1 MKVIRFIY
9 LLLILL
15 VFSSC
20 EDDDVNAT
28 STLDRSFVRF
38 SFKTNS
44 ADEPLEFPENIPAAR
59 EKSDYEWNKRDT
71 LKIPITLSPAD
82 KLNEEIVVNYA
93 TELTNLTAT
102 EVDIFPENEPL
113 LFNDQQLTDTIYVL
127 PQERFQMENNRSIK
141 FELLDANA
149 DIHLGYPQE
158 NNRLQTFELI
168 LGKTKPVAY
177 KLTPGSINIDGQL
190 NEKVK
195 FDVVFDQ
202 LIDLQSVEDLEF
214 ITTDFIQSACQDEAL
229 VEFDFDLTRLD
240 TDGITDNISYE
251 IEILEDITD
260 LPTNLN
266 VRLQEVNDDN
276 LEQIGNN
283 FLSISKDG
291 VAPDRSGDPAANWYN
306 ANDILHRTYG
316 EAWQFDDDD
325 NICDWQSFQSFTR
338 PVDVAPGSQFDNG
351 NGYHRYKI
359 GFRNIISNPN
369 GDVIGTN
376 PFNLRRFYDGPSVLS
391 PAYNQMESLEFFPT
405 DSNSGTV
412 KVVQQTL
419 TFITDSGQVNIP
431 MCGNGSYNYNS
442 AEDRWEMFLTLITD
456 NSSIG
461 GDDQAI
467 KYLYIYVEPLNDD
480 PEPLN
485 FPCAEVINL

>member
-44 ADEPLEFPENIPAAR
+44 ADEPLEFPENIPAAQ

-102 EVDIFPENEPL
+102 EVDIFPESEPL
-113 LFNDQQLTDTIYVL
+113 IFNDQQLTDTIYVL

-177 KLTPGSINIDGQL
+177 KLTPGSINIDGEL

-202 LIDLQSVEDLEF
+202 LIDF
-214 ITTDFIQSACQDEAL
+214 
-229 VEFDFDLTRLD
+229 
-240 TDGITDNISYE
+240 
-251 IEILEDITD
+251 
-260 LPTNLN
+260 
-266 VRLQEVNDDN
+266 
-276 LEQIGNN
+276 
-283 FLSISKDG
+283 
-291 VAPDRSGDPAANWYN
+291 
-306 ANDILHRTYG
+306 
-316 EAWQFDDDD
+316 
-325 NICDWQSFQSFTR
+325 
-338 PVDVAPGSQFDNG
+338 
-351 NGYHRYKI
+351 
-359 GFRNIISNPN
+359 
-369 GDVIGTN
+369 
-376 PFNLRRFYDGPSVLS
+376 
-391 PAYNQMESLEFFPT
+391 SL
-405 DSNSGTV
+405 
-412 KVVQQTL
+412 
-419 TFITDSGQVNIP
+419 
-431 MCGNGSYNYNS
+431 
-442 AEDRWEMFLTLITD
+442 
-456 NSSIG
+456 
-461 GDDQAI
+461 
-467 KYLYIYVEPLNDD
+467 
-480 PEPLN
+480 
-485 FPCAEVINL
+485 